1 MTIGGFIVTFR
12 QSIGNF
18 IQDLRVLEA
27 LSLNSRRVTS
37 ASFTNNI
44 TLLSA
49 IEGLS
54 NSESLQSVKYW
65 GWGMGVLFET
75 PISNATSKTS
85 GFLSAHQLFHEAN
98 EFTEKVNP
106 KLVQSSQ
113 PPLQPTSLLLFSYSI
128 YIRWRVALPYGLF
141 DCVPKKCSGSM
152 SISKRAPLFYL

>member
-65 GWGMGVLFET
+65 GWGNEMV
-75 PISNATSKTS
+75 KT
-85 GFLSAHQLFHEAN
+85 L
-98 EFTEKVNP
+98 
-106 KLVQSSQ
+106 
-113 PPLQPTSLLLFSYSI
+113 
-128 YIRWRVALPYGLF
+128 
-141 DCVPKKCSGSM
+141 
-152 SISKRAPLFYL
+152 